1 MFISQY
7 PFHKLRLGQKLLSE
21 AFFFYFLFIDLNQ
34 FLREVISLKTLKP
47 NFGGTRELFVQIDQ
61 NDSDRLGI
69 SSIVIQN

>member
-1 MFISQY
+1 MANATAAEVRVLVEIIVFVVVV
-7 PFHKLRLGQKLLSE
+7 L
-21 AFFFYFLFIDLNQ
+21 YFLFIDLNQ

>member
-1 MFISQY
+1 MANATAAEGRVLVEIIVFVVVV
-7 PFHKLRLGQKLLSE
+7 L
-21 AFFFYFLFIDLNQ
+21 YFLFIDLNQ